1 MKSLQFFSVLMMIL
15 IFTILAQAAESSAL
29 KDFDAQVLPAR
40 RYMRSYCGQIRQVMK
55 TNDEITA
62 QKALQ
67 EIQQA
72 GRLWQKLQKQFAKN
86 PPPEYAADAQFD
98 KRLKTMQILFDAMAD
113 NVQRKN
119 YPMAFNNCA
128 FACGLF
134 VKMHEENGLVYVSDR
149 LFHLRKAL
157 KSAQALHAAGHSLT
171 EVIVEIQRLRDRVYL
186 APLPPDRSAI
196 TTALDDLS
204 RKINYLAQQVSN
216 NNRTVVDQSLTEL
229 VKQINDLYART
240 FQNES

>member
-1 MKSLQFFSVLMMIL
+1 MKYMKFSTGLIAILLMTML
-15 IFTILAQAAESSAL
+15 VHAAESSAL
-29 KDFDAQVLPAR
+29 QEFDNQVLAAR
-40 RYMRSYCGQIRQVMK
+40 QHMRSYCGLIQQVMK
-55 TNDEITA
+55 TNDEATA
-62 QKALQ
+62 QKALKDV
-67 EIQQA
+67 QQA
-72 GRLWQKLQKQFAKN
+72 GMLWEKLQMQFAKN

-98 KRLKTMQILFDAMAD
+98 KRLKTMRILFDAMAD
-113 NVQRKN
+113 NVHIKN

-171 EVIVEIQRLRDRVYL
+171 EVIVEIQRLRDRVYQ
-186 APLPPDRSAI
+186 APLPPNSSVF
-196 TTALDDLS
+196 TTALDNLS
-204 RKINYLAQQVSN
+204 QKINYLAQQVSKESK
-216 NNRTVVDQSLTEL
+216 TAIEQSLTEL

-240 FQNES
+240 FQN